1 MCAQCMVTATTAAGA
16 ATGLRSWLATRSCAW
31 LTPTRMRRLT
41 GALGVV
47 TLVAAAKGSGGA

>member
-1 MCAQCMVTATTAAGA
+1 MVTATTAAGA

-41 GALGVV
+41 AALGAVA
-47 TLVAAAKGSGGA
+47 LVAAATGSGGA